1 MSAFRIGLAWCF
13 VGCMFA
19 WATYL
24 YFRWSGTAALP
35 MQWGITG
42 RPTWYA
48 ARGPALFLLP
58 VMSAM
63 LLAFITFAR
72 RGHGSDGGLLFT
84 SGLMLL
90 VQALWVV
97 LARRYV

>member
-1 MSAFRIGLAWCF
+1 MSTFYVVLAWF
-13 VGCMFA
+13 FIVCMFA

-24 YFRWSGTAALP
+24 YFHWSAAAALP

-48 ARGPALFLLP
+48 ARGPALFLWP
-58 VMSAM
+58 VISAL
-63 LLAFITFAR
+63 LLAFVTFAK
-72 RGHGSDGGLLFT
+72 RGPVSTTGLMIT
-84 SGLMLL
+84 SSSMLL
-90 VQALWVV
+90 VQALWVF